1 MDFKKKHVC
10 GECNFTTSRK
20 FNLNRHYQ
28 RKHQNQTVHGG
39 QAQVFYH
46 QPVQAHQAL
55 KQQQG
60 GNHHAQVGRG
70 VGQLHRPWEH
80 HSSVQA
86 QRPITSQILSYV
98 QGYPQLQPVQHGQ
111 VVHQQ
116 PPHHGE

>member
-1 MDFKKKHVC
+1 MHAVGGKHLVLSHHAC
-10 GECNFTTSRK
+10 SSSQC
-20 FNLNRHYQ
+20 L
-28 RKHQNQTVHGG
+28 V
-39 QAQVFYH
+39 
-46 QPVQAHQAL
+46 
-55 KQQQG
+55 QQG

>member
-1 MDFKKKHVC
+1 MWQC
-10 GECNFTTSRK
+10 SYCSFTSSRK
-20 FNLNRHYQ
+20 WNTQVHEK

-55 KQQQG
+55 KQQ
-60 GNHHAQVGRG
+60 QVGRG